1 MDNTTS
7 DELPK
12 MIRIVEQYIQDK
24 TGKKVRIVFNDVF
37 NVRRHTQMLAQAYAY
52 VLQKDESQVK

>member
-12 MIRIVEQYIQDK
+12 MIRVVEQYIQDK
-24 TGKKVRIVFNDVF
+24 TGKKVNIVFNDIF
-37 NVRRHTQMLAQAYAY
+37 NVRRHTQMLAQAYSY
-52 VLQKDESQVK
+52 VIQKQENNVY

>member
-1 MDNTTS
+1 MDSTTS

-12 MIRIVEQYIQDK
+12 MIRVVEQYIQDT

-52 VLQKDESQVK
+52 VLQKDEQKVK

>member
-12 MIRIVEQYIQDK
+12 MIRVVEQYIKDK
-24 TGKKVRIVFNDVF
+24 TGRKVHIVFNDVF
-37 NVRRHTQMLAQAYAY
+37 NVRRHSQMLAQAYAY

>member
-12 MIRIVEQYIQDK
+12 MKAIVEQYIKDK
-24 TGKKVRIVFNDVF
+24 TGRKVHIVFNDVF
-37 NVRRHTQMLAQAYAY
+37 NVRRHSQMLAQAYAY

>member
-12 MIRIVEQYIQDK
+12 MIRVVEQYIQDA

-37 NVRRHTQMLAQAYAY
+37 NVRRHTQMLAQAYAH
-52 VLQKDESQVK
+52 VLQKDEQKVK

>member
-1 MDNTTS
+1 MDNTQS

-12 MIRIVEQYIQDK
+12 MISVVEQYIKDK
-24 TGKKVRIVFNDVF
+24 TGRKVHIVFNDLF

>member
-12 MIRIVEQYIQDK
+12 MIRVVEQYIQDK

-37 NVRRHTQMLAQAYAY
+37 NVRRHTQMLAQAYSY

>member
-37 NVRRHTQMLAQAYAY
+37 NVRMHTQMLAQAYAY

>member
-12 MIRIVEQYIQDK
+12 MIRVVEQYIQDT

-52 VLQKDESQVK
+52 VLQKDGQKVK

>member
-12 MIRIVEQYIQDK
+12 MIRVVEQYIQDK
-24 TGKKVRIVFNDVF
+24 TGKKVQIVFNDLF
-37 NVRRHTQMLAQAYAY
+37 NVRRHTQMLAQAYSYVISEAY
-52 VLQKDESQVK
+52 KNK

>member
-12 MIRIVEQYIQDK
+12 MKAVVEQYIKEK
-24 TGKKVRIVFNDVF
+24 TGRKVHIVFMSGE
-37 NVRRHTQMLAQAYAY
+37 VRRHTQMLAQAYAY

>member
-12 MIRIVEQYIQDK
+12 MKAVVEQYIKDK
-24 TGKKVRIVFNDVF
+24 TGKKVHIVFNDMF
-37 NVRRHTQMLAQAYAY
+37 NVRRHTKMLAEAYSF
-52 VLQKDESQVK
+52 VLQKQENNV

>member
-12 MIRIVEQYIQDK
+12 MIRVVEQYIQDT
-24 TGKKVRIVFNDVF
+24 TGRKVRIVFNDVF

-52 VLQKDESQVK
+52 VLQKDEQKVK

>member
-12 MIRIVEQYIQDK
+12 MKAVVEQYIKDK
-24 TGKKVRIVFNDVF
+24 TGKKVNIVFNDVF
-37 NVRRHTQMLAQAYAY
+37 NVRRHSQMLAQAYAY

>member
-1 MDNTTS
+1 MDSTQS

-12 MIRIVEQYIQDK
+12 MIRVVEQYIQDS
-24 TGKKVRIVFNDVF
+24 TGKKVRIVF

-52 VLQKDESQVK
+52 VLQKDGQKVK

>member
-1 MDNTTS
+1 MDNTQS

-12 MIRIVEQYIQDK
+12 MIRVVEQYIQDT
-24 TGKKVRIVFNDVF
+24 TGKKVRIVFNDMF

-52 VLQKDESQVK
+52 VLQKDEQKVK

>member
-1 MDNTTS
+1 MDSTQS

-12 MIRIVEQYIQDK
+12 MIRVVEQYIQDS

-52 VLQKDESQVK
+52 VLQKDGQKVK

>member
-12 MIRIVEQYIQDK
+12 MIRVVEQYIQDK
-24 TGKKVRIVFNDVF
+24 TGKKVRIVFNDIF
-37 NVRRHTQMLAQAYAY
+37 NVRRHTKMLADAYAY
-52 VLQKDESQVK
+52 VLQKQETNV

>member
-1 MDNTTS
+1 MDNTQS

-12 MIRIVEQYIQDK
+12 MIRVVEQYIQDT

-52 VLQKDESQVK
+52 VLQKDEQKVK

>member
-1 MDNTTS
+1 MDSTQS

-12 MIRIVEQYIQDK
+12 MIRVVEQYIQDT

-52 VLQKDESQVK
+52 VLQKDEQKVK

>member
-1 MDNTTS
+1 MDNTQS

-12 MIRIVEQYIQDK
+12 MIRVVEQYIQDS

-52 VLQKDESQVK
+52 VLQKDGQKVK

>member
-12 MIRIVEQYIQDK
+12 MIRVVEQYIQD
-24 TGKKVRIVFNDVF
+24 TTSKKVRIVFNDVF

-52 VLQKDESQVK
+52 VLQKDGQKVK

>member
-1 MDNTTS
+1 MDNTQS

-12 MIRIVEQYIQDK
+12 MIRVVEQYIKDK

-37 NVRRHTQMLAQAYAY
+37 NVRKHTQMLAQAYAY
-52 VLQKDESQVK
+52 VMSQEYKNE

>member
-12 MIRIVEQYIQDK
+12 MVRVVEQYIQDT
-24 TGKKVRIVFNDVF
+24 TGKKVRIIFNDMF
-37 NVRRHTQMLAQAYAY
+37 NVRRHTQMLAAAYSY
-52 VLQKDESQVK
+52 VLQKQETNV

>member
-12 MIRIVEQYIQDK
+12 MIRVVEQYIKDK
-24 TGKKVRIVFNDVF
+24 TGRKVQIVFNDLF

-52 VLQKDESQVK
+52 VLQKQESNV

>member
-12 MIRIVEQYIQDK
+12 MIRVVEQYIKDT

-52 VLQKDESQVK
+52 VLQKDEQKVK

>member
-12 MIRIVEQYIQDK
+12 MIRVVEQYIQDT

-37 NVRRHTQMLAQAYAY
+37 NVRRHTQMLAQTYAY
-52 VLQKDESQVK
+52 VLQKDEQKVK

>member
-1 MDNTTS
+1 MDNTQS

-12 MIRIVEQYIQDK
+12 MIRVVEQYIKDK
-24 TGKKVRIVFNDVF
+24 TGRKVQIVFNDLF

-52 VLQKDESQVK
+52 VLQKNESNV

>member
-12 MIRIVEQYIQDK
+12 MIRVVEQFIQDK
-24 TGKKVRIVFNDVF
+24 TGKRVRIVFNNIF

-52 VLQKDESQVK
+52 VLQKDES